1 MKNFKIKTL
10 ALAVFALTA
19 VAGCDKNEDQ
29 VDVNSPAYQITQSEK
44 LVLPNAVKL
53 PLNAPKGNV
62 RVLTVYAEGFQKYK
76 AVSKGGDPDVLEW
89 SFVAPLADLFDVH
102 NNKIGTHSAGPSWQ
116 LSANDSIFA
125 QQFTPA
131 RTSPSPDGAGV
142 DWLLL
147 MPKEGKTP
155 TGIFANVAYIQ
166 RVATKG
172 GKAPTT
178 PPDNIS
184 STVNVPYTAIY
195 RFSKI
200 NQ

>member
-1 MKNFKIKTL
+1 MKIFQFKTP
-10 ALAVFALTA
+10 ALAAFLLIAA
-19 VAGCDKNEDQ
+19 VGCDKEDQ
-29 VDVNSPAYQITQSEK
+29 VDTDSPAYQIAQSEK
-44 LVLPNAVKL
+44 VIMPDAVKL
-53 PLNAPKGNV
+53 PLNAPKGNG
-62 RVLTVYAEGFQKYK
+62 RIFTFYAEGFQKYK
-76 AVSKGGDPDVLEW
+76 AVSKGGDPNVFEW
-89 SFVAPLADLFDVH
+89 VFVAPLADLYDIH
-102 NNKIGTHSAGPSWQ
+102 NNKVGTHSAGPSWQ

-125 QQFTPA
+125 QHFTPA
-131 RTSPSPDGAGV
+131 KTAPSPDGTSI

-147 MPKEGKTP
+147 MPKAGKTA
-155 TGIFANVAYIQ
+155 TGDFADVDYIQ
-166 RVATKG
+166 RIATKG